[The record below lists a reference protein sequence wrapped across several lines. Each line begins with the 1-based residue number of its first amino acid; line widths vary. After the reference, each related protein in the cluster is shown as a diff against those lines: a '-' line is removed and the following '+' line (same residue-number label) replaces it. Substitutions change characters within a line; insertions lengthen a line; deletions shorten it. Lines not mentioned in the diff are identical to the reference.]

1 MTTETNFVFKFQ
13 KRYIYVELIITAIAA
28 ILLFSVWSPTIYA
41 KITYGIIVPSA
52 LRAALV
58 VTSTIAASIFLI
70 KFFHKEILKT
80 DIIITDERLVIKNPY
95 SIKTILFSEITSV
108 EYQKMPLHNGFLKIT
123 TGEKTIHLPLY
134 IEDMEEFIQ
143 TFATGL
149 VRYGRS
155 EIIDRECITILKDTS
170 KICSTSYHRSQNA
183 FTPLLLGSTFLLIF
197 NLIVAINFW
206 GLSFFK
212 LLFWCSTSWLL
223 PVIFY
228 IISDQYLNHL
238 VKKSIKENA
247 LIPQARN
254 AYCYV
259 LFHIVLIY
267 FAIGWFFASALSV

>member
-13 KRYIYVELIITAIAA
+13 KRYIYAELVITAISA

-70 KFFHKEILKT
+70 HFFHKEILKT
-80 DIIITDERLVIKNPY
+80 DIIITDERLIIKNPY
-95 SIKTILFSEITSV
+95 SIKSILFSEIASV
-108 EYQKMPLHNGFLKIT
+108 EYVKIPLYNGFLKIVT
-123 TGEKTIHLPLY
+123 HGKTIKLPLY
-134 IEDMEEFIQ
+134 IENMEEFVQ

-155 EIIDRECITILKDTS
+155 EVIDRECITILKDAS
-170 KICSTSYHRSQNA
+170 RICSSSYVRSQKA
-183 FTPLLLGSTFLLIF
+183 FEPLFLASMLLLIF
-197 NLIVAINFW
+197 NLIVATNFW
-206 GLSFFK
+206 CLSFFK

-228 IISDQYLNHL
+228 IISDQYLNYL
-238 VKKSIKENA
+238 VKRAGSADKPLPE
-247 LIPQARN
+247 ARN
-254 AYCYV
+254 AYCFV
-259 LFHIVLIY
+259 LFYMVLIY
-267 FAIGWFFASALSV
+267 FTLGWFFVSAVSA